1 MFELSRFFGM
11 DELSE
16 QYRRQAGW
24 SRQVIEYY
32 WPEEEPVRVLDVG
45 CGPVPDYFVKMPAGY
60 RVGVDFDKRGLLE
73 AKGDL
78 ERVLANSSALPFGD
92 GMFDAVL
99 CQYLL
104 LWAPMRETV
113 EELWRVTAPG
123 GRLICA
129 SEPDYEGRREEPEGI
144 KDDFVEA
151 MKVLGADTG
160 AGVKL
165 EAELERLTDKFETGT
180 LTMVEDKSFQLKEL
194 KSDLMFI
201 SKVLGR
207 DVSSKAEPLMEA
219 LANNQGNIFMPIH
232 YGCAFKSD

>member
-1 MFELSRFFGM
+1 MFELSRFFGLE
-11 DELSE
+11 ELSE

-24 SRQVIEYY
+24 SRQVIDYY
-32 WPEEEPVRVLDVG
+32 WPEVEPVRVLDVG
-45 CGPVPDYFVKMPAGY
+45 CGPVPDYFVRLPAGY
-60 RVGVDFDKRGLLE
+60 RVGVDIDRSALLK

-78 ERVLANSSALPFGD
+78 LRMLADGTALPFSD
-92 GMFDAVL
+92 SAFDVVL

-104 LWAPMRETV
+104 LWAPMRETL

-144 KDDFVEA
+144 KTDFVEA
-151 MKVLGADTG
+151 MEVLGADVRAG
-160 AGVKL
+160 AKL
-165 EAELERLTDKFETGT
+165 EAELERLTDRFETGT
-180 LTMVEDKSFQLKEL
+180 LTMVEDRNFQLKEL
-194 KSDLMFI
+194 NSDIKFI

-232 YGCAFKSD
+232 YSCAFKSD